1 MMSDD
6 SLFSKTADAAER
18 RAILNRYADRLM
30 KTWRPFPLHK
40 LDVLVDHRNELDSSL
55 RLRLISK
62 LRHLGQ
68 RAFDCADQLEEA
80 VTRGEEPR

>member
-6 SLFSKTADAAER
+6 SLFPDTADAAER
-18 RAILNRYADRLM
+18 RAILNRYADRLV

-40 LDVLVDHRNELDSSL
+40 LDMLVDHRDELDPPQ

-62 LRHLGQ
+62 LRRLGQ
-68 RAFDCADQLEEA
+68 RAFDYADQLEMVA
-80 VTRGEEPR
+80 SREEER